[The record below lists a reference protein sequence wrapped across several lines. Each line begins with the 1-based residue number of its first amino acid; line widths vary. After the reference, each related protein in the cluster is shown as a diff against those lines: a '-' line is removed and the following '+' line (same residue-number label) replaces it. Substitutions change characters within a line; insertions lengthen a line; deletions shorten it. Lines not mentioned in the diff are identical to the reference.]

1 MTTVQVTY
9 QLDGPVD
16 EAVMELISRV
26 HGVYSLQAVQLSPAM
41 DSLLVQYDA
50 TRMGLDDVDRALHS
64 VGLRVRRV
72 KA

>member
-16 EAVMELISRV
+16 EAVMELINRV
-26 HGVYSLQAVQLSPAM
+26 HGVYGLQAVQLSPTL

-50 TRMGLDDVDRALHS
+50 TRMGLDDVDRTLHS
-64 VGLRVRRV
+64 AGLRVRRV
-72 KA
+72 MA